1 MARKGALRKW
11 KKKYG
16 YRRFKSVSMNYFKV
30 KMEYCDRIIFYQ
42 SIPGS
47 EAGATYGGPARF
59 ATRASM
65 NGEDPFK
72 ISLQYVLD
80 QYMYTNSLAAI
91 FAYYKL
97 TGIRVEIVP
106 ESRNSALSSV
116 EIINDEKYTVPYP
129 MVFLSFRAGNNSWQT
144 VSECRANNQS
154 IVLNANQKVARY
166 WRVYG
171 TTSTFITTGTSF
183 SGAFS
188 VRNEYPTGSDAQS
201 KTTRSLM
208 VYAFQPS
215 WQIKISAYYLY
226 KYTRA

>member
-1 MARKGALRKW
+1 MARKGALKKFR
-11 KKKYG
+11 KKYG

-30 KMEYCDRIIFYQ
+30 KMEYTDRIIFVQ
-42 SIPGS
+42 HVPGS
-47 EAGATYGGPARF
+47 EPGALYGGPARF
-59 ATRASM
+59 LTREGA

-72 ISLQYVLD
+72 VSLQFILD

-97 TGIRVEIVP
+97 TGIRVEVVP

-116 EIINDEKYTVPYP
+116 EEINNEKYTVPYP
-129 MVFLSFRAGNNSWQT
+129 LVYLSFRAGNNSLQN
-144 VSECRANNQS
+144 VSECRSNNQS
-154 IVLNANQKVARY
+154 IVLNANQKVSRY

-171 TTSTFITTGTSF
+171 VTSTFITTGTSF

-215 WQIKISAYYLY
+215 WQVKISAYYLY
-226 KYTRA
+226 KYSRA

>member
-1 MARKGALRKW
+1 MARKALRKY
-11 KKKYG
+11 KRKTYG

-30 KMEYCDRIIFYQ
+30 KMEYTDRICFAFFV
-42 SIPGS
+42 PGS
-47 EAGATYGGPARF
+47 NGAISKGGPAMF
-59 ATRASM
+59 KTRE
-65 NGEDPFK
+65 NLTGEEPFK
-72 ISLQYVLD
+72 VSLQYILD

-116 EIINDEKYTVPYP
+116 EEVNEQKWTIPYP
-129 MVFLSFRAGNNSWQT
+129 MVFFSYRSGNNSLQT
-144 VSECRANNQS
+144 VAECRSNNQS
-154 IVLNANQKVARY
+154 IVLNPNQKVSRY

-183 SGAFS
+183 AGAFT
-188 VRNEYPTGSDAQS
+188 VRNEYPTGDLDNAKAQ
-201 KTTRSLM
+201 RALM

-215 WQIKISAYYLY
+215 WQVKISAYYLY
-226 KYTRA
+226 KYSRA